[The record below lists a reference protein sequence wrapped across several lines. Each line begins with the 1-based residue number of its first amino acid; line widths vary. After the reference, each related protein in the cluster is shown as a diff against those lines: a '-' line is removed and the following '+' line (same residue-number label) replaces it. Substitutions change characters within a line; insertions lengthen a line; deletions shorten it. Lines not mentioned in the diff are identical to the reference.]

1 MNKESD
7 FIVKFKWLIVLA
19 GCLTGSF
26 IERYFGDGMPSN
38 LSGAIGSVV
47 GGAVA
52 IYAFAMLACVWVKG
66 RAGTFVGLSVIIMMV
81 SLFLY
86 NDSQTNKAKIT
97 VNSMKSAYN
106 QAASSDGHL
115 RKLSDANGMVIDEKS
130 STDGDYGEGEVFLR
144 KTINRF
150 ADINSNY
157 YREFNSTNIKDL
169 LNWNRLIKDSD
180 FLESHK
186 MISNAKDVVFKYRE
200 ISFNAQKQV
209 FADVDLLNAS
219 QEFKNSIIQGYAD
232 GTSKQNFNVSLW
244 SLQIERIDLLSTI
257 IDFLQRTKS
266 KWSINNNNNIVFQN
280 NTDLI
285 TFNDYVK
292 KYQRLNGEEA
302 AIIDVAHSRA
312 IKSLNDI
319 KTR

>member
-1 MNKESD
+1 
-7 FIVKFKWLIVLA
+7 
-19 GCLTGSF
+19 
-26 IERYFGDGMPSN
+26 
-38 LSGAIGSVV
+38 
-47 GGAVA
+47 
-52 IYAFAMLACVWVKG
+52 MLACVWVKG
-66 RAGTFVGLSVIIMMV
+66 RAGTVVGLSVMIIMV
-81 SLFLY
+81 SMFLY

-115 RKLSDANGMVIDEKS
+115 RKLSDASGKMVDIKAA
-130 STDGDYGEGEVFLR
+130 TDGDYGEGEIFLR
-144 KTINRF
+144 KTINKF

-157 YREFNSTNIKDL
+157 YREFNSTNIKEL
-169 LNWNRLIKDSD
+169 LNWNRLVKDSD
-180 FLESHK
+180 FSESHK
-186 MISNAKDVVFKYRE
+186 MIGNAKDVVFKYRE

-209 FADVDLLNAS
+209 LNDVNTLNAS
-219 QEFKNSIIQGYAD
+219 ETFKNSIIQGYAD
-232 GTSKQNFNVSLW
+232 TTSKQNLNVALW
-244 SLQIERIDLLSTI
+244 SLQIERIDLLSMI
-257 IDFLQRTKS
+257 IDFLQRTQN
-266 KWSINNNNNIVFQN
+266 KWSINSNNNIIFQN

-302 AIIDVAHSRA
+302 TVVDFAHSKA